1 MQAAVQATAIIPKET
16 SLELSKAKSNGMDA
30 KEAKELR
37 ERFKI
42 TFEDPAFSLNPPALD
57 EWMSRRVKSLPN
69 HKSVEAQ
76 EKLLVSAQFKV
87 MDVASPLLDLLGQL
101 KARQSDSG
109 VEAMMSSAKAA
120 VLH

>member
-16 SLELSKAKSNGMDA
+16 SLKLSKAKSNGMDA

-37 ERFKI
+37 ERFNI
-42 TFEDPAFSLNPPALD
+42 NFEDPAFSLNPPALD
-57 EWMSRRVKSLPN
+57 EWMSRRVKNLPN